1 MHDGAGRL
9 TREMEREI
17 GSGLVMGGWWSL
29 AISRGRWR
37 RRADGEVSHLRRR
50 LCQGPGMVAMAL
62 PVLMGRDLQLRGR
75 ISAWGYHSKAFLFL
89 LSFVNSTLFGAV
101 DVNDTW
107 HACTH
112 TSVATG
118 KIAFWTGVSR

>member
-1 MHDGAGRL
+1 
-9 TREMEREI
+9 
-17 GSGLVMGGWWSL
+17 
-29 AISRGRWR
+29 
-37 RRADGEVSHLRRR
+37 
-50 LCQGPGMVAMAL
+50 
-62 PVLMGRDLQLRGR
+62 MGRDLQLRGR

-89 LSFVNSTLFGAV
+89 LSFVNITLFGAV

-118 KIAFWTGVSR
+118 KIAFWTGVLDKYGWIVDMTKYQRKTAYT